1 MRQRNR
7 LLLLSLVLLVGCRG
21 VLEVRFEQE
30 PPPSAPVLGRVA
42 YIAGGDVW
50 VVDLDAEQRTR
61 LTRDGR
67 NSRPRWS
74 ADGHWI
80 AYQKGDQLWVAEV
93 GSRREYLVSE
103 QPVSKFAWSPVE
115 NRLAYLSTAGGLVIW
130 ETGRQN
136 IQTLVASERGITLRH
151 ITWEPT
157 GKWLAYETE
166 QAGEWQ
172 LCRVSLDGTT
182 FTMYTTDELT
192 WVPRLAGWSVDA
204 QWLLTWV
211 GPASAL
217 AWEDGLPLCL
227 IPALG
232 GTPRCLEQKM
242 LLHSDWLSWSPG
254 GQLAFVAGEGRETWV
269 NKGLALMD
277 PASLAIHWLIDHTEQ
292 APIQP
297 AFSSDG
303 ERLAYS
309 AGPPTPA
316 EAAYARRD
324 VALAQR
330 RIWVIEVSSGQRRR
344 LTNEDRFRDES
355 PSWSSDGSY
364 ILFVRLGEEGAS
376 LWLTGSDGSN
386 LRQVVSELTPKPDP
400 MGKYGYVDWQVL
412 WDWWQPQEIQR
423 IAP

>member
-7 LLLLSLVLLVGCRG
+7 LLLLSLLLLIGCRG
-21 VLEVRFEQE
+21 VLEVRFEREQ
-30 PPPSAPVLGRVA
+30 PPSAPVLGRVA

-50 VVDLDAEQRTR
+50 VVDLDTDRQTR
-61 LTRDGR
+61 LTRNGH

-74 ADGHWI
+74 ADGRWI
-80 AYQKGDQLWVAEV
+80 TYQKGDQLWVVEV
-93 GSRREYLVSE
+93 DSGKEYLVSE
-103 QPVSKFAWSPVE
+103 KPASEFAWSPVE
-115 NRLAYLSTAGGLVIW
+115 NRLAYLSTASGLVIW
-130 ETGRQN
+130 EPDQQN
-136 IQTLVASERGITLRH
+136 IQTLVASEAGITLRH
-151 ITWEPT
+151 IAWKPT
-157 GKWLAYETE
+157 GKWLAYEAE
-166 QAGEWQ
+166 QGEWR
-172 LCRVSLDGTT
+172 LCKVSLDGTS
-182 FTMYTTDELT
+182 FTVYTTEGPTRSL
-192 WVPRLAGWSVDA
+192 RLAGWSADA

-217 AWEDGLPLCL
+217 AWADGLPLCL
-227 IPALG
+227 IPAMG

-254 GQLAFVAGEGRETWV
+254 GQLAFIAGEGRETWV

-277 PASLAIHWLIDHTEQ
+277 PASLAIHWLVDHTEQ

-297 AFSSDG
+297 AFSPDG

-324 VALAQR
+324 AALAQR
-330 RIWVIEVSSGQRRR
+330 RIWVMEVSSGRRHR
-344 LTNEDRFRDES
+344 LTNEDRFRDER
-355 PSWSSDGSY
+355 PLWSSDGGY
-364 ILFVRLGEEGAS
+364 ILFTRLGEDGAS
-376 LWLTGSDGSN
+376 LWLIGADGSN

-400 MGKYGYVDWQVL
+400 TGEYGYVNWQVL